1 MSATANHFKIGVFIL
16 SALTIVIVAIVVLSG
31 GKWFNQ
37 HLVHWET
44 YFDES
49 VQGLAVG
56 APIKYRGVQVGRV
69 DSIDFV
75 GNEYRSA
82 LSREE
87 LLRYGRYV
95 VVAGSGSPI
104 TMHLTEEEQKAT
116 RASNIVAGLRVR
128 LASQGVTGVVYLD
141 ADYLDPKE
149 YPVMSVPWTP
159 QVEYVPSAP
168 STVTVLGAAL
178 HNIARDLEQADL
190 HKITGDLDSLLL
202 DVTTLIKESHLQQ
215 LSGEAGQAL
224 SELQETARQVR
235 GLVESPEFK
244 TMIVDAAG
252 TVKDTRHLLAD
263 VSHTSKQLMRWSES
277 IPDTLTRVNR
287 SAHRLDTLL
296 STKHEDLAE
305 TFENLRVVSENL
317 RETTED
323 AKRYPAHVLFG
334 DPPPPAR
341 AARR

>member
-1 MSATANHFKIGVFIL
+1 MSAKANHFKIGVFIL
-16 SALTIVIVAIVVLSG
+16 SALIIVIVAIVVLSG
-31 GKWFNQ
+31 GRWFNQ
-37 HLVHWET
+37 HRVHWES

-56 APIKYRGVQVGRV
+56 APIKYRGVQVGKV
-69 DSIDFV
+69 DSIGFV
-75 GNEYRSA
+75 GNEYGSA
-82 LSREE
+82 LSKED

-104 TMHLTEEEQKAT
+104 AMHLTEEEQKAT

-149 YPVMSVPWTP
+149 YPVMNVPWTP

-190 HKITGDLDSLLL
+190 HKITGDLDRLLL
-202 DVTTLIKESHLQQ
+202 DVTKFVNDTNLQR
-215 LSGEAGQAL
+215 LSREAGQAL

-235 GLVESPEFK
+235 GLVESHEFK
-244 TMIVDAAG
+244 TMMVDAAA
-252 TVKDTRHLLAD
+252 TVKETQHLLGN
-263 VSHTSKQLMRWSES
+263 VSEASKQLMRWSES
-277 IPDTLTRVNR
+277 IPDTLNRVNR
-287 SAHRLDTLL
+287 SAHRVDMLI

-305 TFENLRVVSENL
+305 TLENLRVVSENL
-317 RETTED
+317 REVTED
-323 AKRYPAHVLFG
+323 AKRYPAHVFFG
-334 DPPPPAR
+334 DPPPHAGTAKR
-341 AARR
+341 